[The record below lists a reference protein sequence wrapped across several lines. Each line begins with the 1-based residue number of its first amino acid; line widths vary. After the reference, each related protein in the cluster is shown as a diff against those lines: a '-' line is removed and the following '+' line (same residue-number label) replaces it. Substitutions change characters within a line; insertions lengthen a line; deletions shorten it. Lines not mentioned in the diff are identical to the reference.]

1 MVELNAWKVLKGLT
15 PEDYEIALVVSRHLR
30 PLLGRQD
37 IALDDARSLV
47 LFLIALERLPLITKK
62 FDMELRICSEITSPF
77 SEKIAKKGRK
87 SHFVRNS
94 GEVISEQILKI
105 QRWSEGI
112 ERTLH
117 VSLSNTLF
125 QVAWSDMTPDLP
137 EGHSITGCR
146 VCFEVGTN
154 GHREGDL
161 EQVKDWCANLIEDY
175 DWKLSVYKRGSC
187 IVRQSQGAFSPD
199 RWKALLQADE

>member
-1 MVELNAWKVLKGLT
+1 MVVELKAWKVLKGLT
-15 PEDYEIALVVSRHLR
+15 PEDYEIVLIVSRHLR

-47 LFLIALERLPLITKK
+47 LFLIAMERLPLITEK
-62 FDMELRICSEITSPF
+62 FDMEL
-77 SEKIAKKGRK
+77 
-87 SHFVRNS
+87 
-94 GEVISEQILKI
+94 QI
-105 QRWSEGI
+105 QRWSGRV

-117 VSLSNTLF
+117 ISLSDTLLQIACF
-125 QVAWSDMTPDLP
+125 DLTPDLP
-137 EGHSITGCR
+137 EGRSITGPG
-146 VCFEVGTN
+146 VCFEVETN
-154 GHREGDL
+154 GHREGSL

-199 RWKALLQADE
+199 RWKELLQADD